1 MPAEEAH
8 RGRRTHCIVRLAT
21 RFARRS
27 RMPFTDRREAGRR
40 LGAEV
45 VGLGLDRPVVLGL
58 PRGGVPVA
66 YEVARALE
74 APLDVLVVRKLG
86 CPWQPELGLGAIG
99 EDGVRLLNAE
109 LIRATQVGAHELEA
123 VARRE
128 GRELERRVERYRQG
142 RPAIELAGRTVLVV
156 DDGLATG
163 FTARA
168 GLEVVRRRGA
178 QRVVLAVPVAPGD
191 TLAELAEV
199 ADDVVCLETPAW
211 FSSIGAFYSD
221 FSQTSD
227 AEVTELLAAADGSSG
242 AAASPVATTDP
253 QRAVEIPA
261 ARGVTLP
268 GELAGPA
275 AAAGVVV
282 FAHGSGSSRRS
293 PRNLAVARTLNDAG
307 LATLLFDLLTDD
319 EAIDRAK
326 VFDIGLLAD
335 RLVAATRWLQHEP
348 EVAGSPVGYF
358 GASTGAAAALW
369 AAAEL
374 GTDIA
379 AVVSRGGRPD
389 LAAERLAEVTAP
401 TLLIVGGRDTAVLD
415 LNEQA
420 RRLLRCPSG
429 LEIVPGATHLFEEP
443 GAMDAV
449 ATSAA
454 DWFRRHLSAAATSA

>member
-1 MPAEEAH
+1 
-8 RGRRTHCIVRLAT
+8 
-21 RFARRS
+21 
-27 RMPFTDRREAGRR
+27 MPFTDRREAGRR

-45 VGLGLDRPVVLGL
+45 AGLGLDRPVVLGL

-66 YEVARALE
+66 YEVARALS

-99 EDGVRLLNAE
+99 EDGVRLLNTG
-109 LIRATQVGAHELEA
+109 LIRQTQVGAHELET

-128 GRELERRVERYRQG
+128 GRELDRRVARYRQG
-142 RPAIELAGRTVLVV
+142 RPAVGLAGRTVLVV

-168 GLEVVRRRGA
+168 GIEVVRRRGA
-178 QRVVLAVPVAPGD
+178 QLVVLAVPVAPAD

-199 ADDVVCLETPAW
+199 ADEVVCLETPRW
-211 FSSIGAFYSD
+211 FSSIGAFYTD
-221 FSQTSD
+221 FSQTTD
-227 AEVTELLAAADGSSG
+227 AEVTELLAAADG
-242 AAASPVATTDP
+242 AAATSTATGSPNPAPRT
-253 QRAVEIPA
+253 VEIPA
-261 ARGVTLP
+261 DRGVVLP
-268 GELAGPA
+268 GELAGPVSG
-275 AAAGVVV
+275 GVVV

-293 PRNLAVARTLNDAG
+293 PRNLAVARSLNDAG
-307 LATLLFDLLTDD
+307 LATLLFDLLTGD
-319 EAIDRAK
+319 EAIDRGK
-326 VFDIGLLAD
+326 VFDIGLLAE
-335 RLVAATRWLQHEP
+335 RLVAATRWLQRDP
-348 EVAGSPVGYF
+348 EVRDARVGYF

-389 LAAERLAEVTAP
+389 LAAERLAAVSAP

-420 RRLLRCPSG
+420 RRLLRCPSE
-429 LEIVPGATHLFEEP
+429 LEIVPDATHLFEEP

-449 ATSAA
+449 AALAA
-454 DWFRRHLSAAATSA
+454 DWFRRHLSASTPSG

>member
-1 MPAEEAH
+1 MQ
-8 RGRRTHCIVRLAT
+8 
-21 RFARRS
+21 FA
-27 RMPFTDRREAGRR
+27 DRRAAGRR
-40 LGAEV
+40 LGAE
-45 VGLGLDRPVVLGL
+45 LATLELDRPVVLGL

-66 YEVARALE
+66 YEVARVLS

-99 EDGVRLLNAE
+99 EDGVRLLNTG
-109 LIRATQVGAHELEA
+109 LIRQTQVGASELEA
-123 VARRE
+123 VAERE

-142 RPAIELAGRTVLVV
+142 RPAIALAGRTVLVV

-168 GLEVVRRRGA
+168 GIEVVRRRGA
-178 QRVVLAVPVAPGD
+178 QRVVLAVPVAPAD

-199 ADDVVCLETPAW
+199 ADEVVCLQTPAW
-211 FSSIGAFYSD
+211 FSSIGAFYTD

-227 AEVTELLAAADGSSG
+227 AEVTELLAAADSSRAAPTGGS
-242 AAASPVATTDP
+242 AADP
-253 QRAVEIPA
+253 RRAVEIPA
-261 ARGVTLP
+261 ARGITLP

-275 AAAGVVV
+275 APVGVVA
-282 FAHGSGSSRRS
+282 FAHGSGSSRHS

-319 EAIDRAK
+319 EATDRAK
-326 VFDIGLLAD
+326 VFDIALLAE
-335 RLVAATRWLQHEP
+335 RLVAATRWLQHDP
-348 EVAGSPVGYF
+348 DVGGYPLGYF

-374 GTDIA
+374 GVDIA

-389 LAAERLAEVTAP
+389 LAAERLAEVSAP
-401 TLLIVGGRDTAVLD
+401 TLLIVGSRDTAVLD

-420 RRLLRCPSG
+420 HRLLRCPSR

-443 GAMDAV
+443 GAMDTV
-449 ATSAA
+449 ATLAA
-454 DWFRRHLSAAATSA
+454 DWFSRHLSTTTAPG

>member
-1 MPAEEAH
+1 
-8 RGRRTHCIVRLAT
+8 
-21 RFARRS
+21 
-27 RMPFTDRREAGRR
+27 MPFTDRREAGRH
-40 LGAEV
+40 LGDAV
-45 VGLGLDRPVVLGL
+45 AALGEDRPVVLGL

-66 YEVARALE
+66 YEVARVLA

-99 EDGVRLLNAE
+99 EDGVRLLNTE
-109 LIRATQVGAHELEA
+109 LIRRTQVPSHELES
-123 VARRE
+123 VTRRE
-128 GRELERRVERYRQG
+128 GHELERRVVRYRQG
-142 RPAIELAGRTVLVV
+142 GPAIDLVGRTVLVV

-168 GLEVVRRRGA
+168 GIEVVRRRGA
-178 QRVVLAVPVAPGD
+178 QRVVLAVPVASPD

-199 ADDVVCLETPAW
+199 ADEVVCLQAPSW
-211 FSSIGAFYSD
+211 FTAIGAFYTD
-221 FSQTSD
+221 FSQTTD
-227 AEVTELLAAADGSSG
+227 EEVTELLAAAGAVTDAAGS
-242 AAASPVATTDP
+242 ATVGPANDP
-253 QRAVEIPA
+253 RRAVEIPA
-261 ARGVTLP
+261 GRGIYLP

-275 AAAGVVV
+275 APDGVVV

-293 PRNLAVARTLNDAG
+293 PRNLAVARMLNDGG

-319 EAIDRAK
+319 EALDRAK

-335 RLVAATRWLQHEP
+335 RLVAATRWLQRDP
-348 EVAGSPVGYF
+348 GVAGYPLGYF

-374 GTDIA
+374 GVDIA

-389 LAAERLAEVTAP
+389 LAAERLAEVSAP
-401 TLLIVGGRDTAVLD
+401 TLLIVGSRDTAVLD

-420 RRLLRCPSG
+420 RRRLRCPSR

-443 GAMDAV
+443 GAMDTV
-449 ATSAA
+449 ATLAA
-454 DWFRRHLSAAATSA
+454 DWFTRNLATTTLPG

>member
-1 MPAEEAH
+1 
-8 RGRRTHCIVRLAT
+8 
-21 RFARRS
+21 
-27 RMPFTDRREAGRR
+27 MPFADRREAGRHLAAAVADLR
-40 LGAEV
+40 
-45 VGLGLDRPVVLGL
+45 LDRPVVLGL

-66 YEVARALE
+66 YEVARALW

-99 EDGVRLLNAE
+99 EDGVRLLNAD
-109 LIRATQVGAHELEA
+109 LIRVTQVGAHELEA

-142 RPAIELAGRTVLVV
+142 RPAVELAGRTVLLV

-168 GLEVVRRRGA
+168 GIEVVRRRGA
-178 QRVVLAVPVAPGD
+178 QRVVLAVPVAPAD
-191 TLAELAEV
+191 TLAELAEL
-199 ADDVVCLETPAW
+199 ADEVVCLQTPAW
-211 FSSIGAFYSD
+211 FSSIGAYYTD
-221 FSQTSD
+221 FSQTTD
-227 AEVTELLAAADGSSG
+227 AEVTELLAATGEPEAAPASTGTAD
-242 AAASPVATTDP
+242 DP
-253 QRAVEIPA
+253 RRTVDIPA
-261 ARGVTLP
+261 AGGITLP

-275 AAAGVVV
+275 APIGLVA

-307 LATLLFDLLTDD
+307 LATLLFDLLTDA
-319 EAIDRAK
+319 EATDRAK

-335 RLVAATRWLQHEP
+335 RLMAATHWLQHDP
-348 EVAGSPVGYF
+348 DVAGYPLGYF

-374 GTDIA
+374 GVDVA

-389 LAAERLAEVTAP
+389 LAATRLAHVSAP
-401 TLLIVGGRDTAVLD
+401 TLLIVGSRDTAVLD

-420 RRLLRCPSG
+420 HRLLRCPSR

-449 ATSAA
+449 ATLAA
-454 DWFRRHLSAAATSA
+454 DWFTRHLSTITASG